1 MNQSFAGRLDRAM
14 SFTTRIA
21 TSATPG
27 DLGLRPTFPLTAP
40 HLPPPAPGERLE
52 LIAPT
57 FGVIAPSLAPAPRL
71 RAMFAIAGVA
81 GAVSRVSASCFIA
94 PSRCIA
100 GAVDT
105 WGAARPPGRDRAN
118 VTFAGGGTG
127 RGDAGGETNSTGGF
141 ESTSR
146 VIVLVRVNATGDAGA
161 GVDAGTL
168 DAGVSLGLPA
178 STAFGRRRSSLTS
191 DADGRAGF
199 FDESGT
205 DPTVAFLSGSIVVA
219 VACFVVRT
227 SDATGEDGDTAG
239 VTFVGDGTGVL
250 LTDDAIGSGLR
261 VVSFPFV
268 CAGVGLG
275 GLAADLSVSTSSFKP
290 PISASYLASN
300 ALTFPR
306 SRVSVV
312 ACVDARRARSSSAPT
327 RFASAA
333 ASVLSFSFNSRRISR
348 ILVTVCTCA
357 YSSIS
362 ITSVSSFV
370 VVSFDAPALSELTNL
385 GDPPGL
391 GRDECETFASALFAG
406 GVTTRGVTGLVRV
419 IEWTP
424 RVDGGGAGSAAGV
437 PGLN

>member
-14 SFTTRIA
+14 SFTTRMA

-27 DLGLRPTFPLTAP
+27 DLGPRPTFPLTAP
-40 HLPPPAPGERLE
+40 HLPPPEPGERLVPM
-52 LIAPT
+52 APT

-81 GAVSRVSASCFIA
+81 GAVSRVSACF
-94 PSRCIA
+94 CIS

-105 WGAARPPGRDRAN
+105 GGAARPPGRDRAN

-141 ESTSR
+141 ESSSR

-161 GVDAGTL
+161 GVDAGTV
-168 DAGVSLGLPA
+168 DAVPPLGLPA

-191 DADGRAGF
+191 DADGRAEF

-205 DPTVAFLSGSIVVA
+205 DPTVALFSGSIVVA

-227 SDATGEDGDTAG
+227 SDATGDDGDTAE

-327 RFASAA
+327 RLASAA
-333 ASVLSFSFNSRRISR
+333 ASVFSFSFNSRRISR

-362 ITSVSSFV
+362 ITFSSFV
-370 VVSFDAPALSELTNL
+370 VVSFDAPALSELTSL
-385 GDPPGL
+385 GDPLGS
-391 GRDECETFASALFAG
+391 GRDE
-406 GVTTRGVTGLVRV
+406 
-419 IEWTP
+419 
-424 RVDGGGAGSAAGV
+424 
-437 PGLN
+437 

>member
-14 SFTTRIA
+14 SFTTRMA

-27 DLGLRPTFPLTAP
+27 DLGPRPTFPLTAP

-52 LIAPT
+52 LMAPT

-81 GAVSRVSASCFIA
+81 GAVSRVSACF
-94 PSRCIA
+94 CIS

-161 GVDAGTL
+161 GVDVSTV
-168 DAGVSLGLPA
+168 DAAAPLGRVA

-205 DPTVAFLSGSIVVA
+205 DPTVAFLSGSIVAA

-227 SDATGEDGDTAG
+227 SDATGDDGDTAG

-327 RFASAA
+327 RLASAA
-333 ASVLSFSFNSRRISR
+333 ASVFSFSFNSRRISR

-362 ITSVSSFV
+362 ITPSSSSL
-370 VVSFDAPALSELTNL
+370 VSFDAPALSELTNL

-391 GRDECETFASALFAG
+391 GRDE
-406 GVTTRGVTGLVRV
+406 
-419 IEWTP
+419 
-424 RVDGGGAGSAAGV
+424 
-437 PGLN
+437 

>member
-40 HLPPPAPGERLE
+40 HLPPPASGERLE

-327 RFASAA
+327 RLASAA

>member
-14 SFTTRIA
+14 SFTTRMA

-27 DLGLRPTFPLTAP
+27 DLGPRPTFPLTAP

-52 LIAPT
+52 PMAPT

-178 STAFGRRRSSLTS
+178 STAFGLRRSSLTS

-205 DPTVAFLSGSIVVA
+205 DPTVAFLSGSIVAA

-227 SDATGEDGDTAG
+227 SDATGDDGDTAG

-327 RFASAA
+327 RLASAA

-362 ITSVSSFV
+362 ITPSSSFV

-391 GRDECETFASALFAG
+391 GRDE
-406 GVTTRGVTGLVRV
+406 
-419 IEWTP
+419 
-424 RVDGGGAGSAAGV
+424 
-437 PGLN
+437 

>member
-14 SFTTRIA
+14 SFTTRMA

-27 DLGLRPTFPLTAP
+27 DLGPRPTFPLTAP
-40 HLPPPAPGERLE
+40 HLPPPAPGERLV
-52 LIAPT
+52 LMAPT

-81 GAVSRVSASCFIA
+81 GAVSRVSACF
-94 PSRCIA
+94 CIS

-105 WGAARPPGRDRAN
+105 GGAARPPGRDRAN

-141 ESTSR
+141 ESSSR

-161 GVDAGTL
+161 GIDAGTV
-168 DAGVSLGLPA
+168 DAAPPLGLPA

-191 DADGRAGF
+191 DADGRAEF

-205 DPTVAFLSGSIVVA
+205 DPTVAFLSGSIVAA

-227 SDATGEDGDTAG
+227 SDATGDDGDTAG

-261 VVSFPFV
+261 VVSFPFI
-268 CAGVGLG
+268 CATLGVGLG

-327 RFASAA
+327 RLASAA
-333 ASVLSFSFNSRRISR
+333 ASVFSFSFNSRRISR

-362 ITSVSSFV
+362 ITSVSLFV

-385 GDPPGL
+385 GDLLGS
-391 GRDECETFASALFAG
+391 GRDE
-406 GVTTRGVTGLVRV
+406 
-419 IEWTP
+419 
-424 RVDGGGAGSAAGV
+424 
-437 PGLN
+437 

>member
-1 MNQSFAGRLDRAM
+1 M
-14 SFTTRIA
+14 
-21 TSATPG
+21 
-27 DLGLRPTFPLTAP
+27 
-40 HLPPPAPGERLE
+40 
-52 LIAPT
+52 
-57 FGVIAPSLAPAPRL
+57 
-71 RAMFAIAGVA
+71 
-81 GAVSRVSASCFIA
+81 
-94 PSRCIA
+94 
-100 GAVDT
+100 
-105 WGAARPPGRDRAN
+105 
-118 VTFAGGGTG
+118 
-127 RGDAGGETNSTGGF
+127 
-141 ESTSR
+141 
-146 VIVLVRVNATGDAGA
+146 DAGA
-161 GVDAGTL
+161 P
-168 DAGVSLGLPA
+168 LGRVA

-205 DPTVAFLSGSIVVA
+205 DPTVAFLSGSIVAA

-227 SDATGEDGDTAG
+227 SDATGDDGDTAG

-327 RFASAA
+327 RLASAA

-362 ITSVSSFV
+362 ITPSSSSFA

-385 GDPPGL
+385 GDPLGS
-391 GRDECETFASALFAG
+391 GRDE
-406 GVTTRGVTGLVRV
+406 
-419 IEWTP
+419 
-424 RVDGGGAGSAAGV
+424 
-437 PGLN
+437 